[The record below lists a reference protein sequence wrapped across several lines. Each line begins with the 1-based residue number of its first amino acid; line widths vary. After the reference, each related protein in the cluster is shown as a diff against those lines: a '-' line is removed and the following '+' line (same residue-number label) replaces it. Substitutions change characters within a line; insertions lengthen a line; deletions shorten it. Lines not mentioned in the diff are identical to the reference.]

1 MPRLSKENR
10 ERCVGMLQAGMSQN
24 AVAATVGT
32 SQKTISL
39 LWRRFQTTGST
50 DDRPRSG
57 RPRVTTPREDRQIRL
72 LHLRNRF
79 LTAVDSAQNA
89 LGRRIS
95 SQTVRNRLKRCGLK
109 ARRPYKGTELTDR
122 HKTSRRNWA
131 RHHLRFRVQDWSR
144 VLFSDESRFSL
155 KFADGRT
162 RVWRRRGERFAG
174 CCVTEVDRFGGGSVM
189 VWGGICG
196 GNRTRLVVVNGTL
209 TSQRY
214 RDEILSPVVLPYLR
228 TNGPG
233 LTFQQDNATAHTAR
247 ATREFLNQN
256 NVDML
261 DWPSKSPDLSPIE
274 HVWDELGRRVR
285 MRRPQPQNL
294 LQLATAL
301 EEEWN
306 NIPGHVIQRY
316 VSSMRRRCV
325 AVLNAG
331 GGHTRY

>member
-1 MPRLSKENR
+1 
-10 ERCVGMLQAGMSQN
+10 
-24 AVAATVGT
+24 
-32 SQKTISL
+32 
-39 LWRRFQTTGST
+39 
-50 DDRPRSG
+50 
-57 RPRVTTPREDRQIRL
+57 L

-89 LGRRIS
+89 LWRRIS
-95 SQTVRNRLKRCGLK
+95 SQTVQNRLKSCGLK
-109 ARRPYKGTELTDR
+109 ARRPYKGTELTDQ

-131 RHHLRFRVQDWSR
+131 RHHLRFQVQDWSR
-144 VLFSDESRFSL
+144 VLYSDESCFSL
-155 KFADGRT
+155 KFANERT
-162 RVWRRRGERFAG
+162 HVWRKHGERFAG
-174 CCVTEVDRFGGGSVM
+174 CCVTEVDIFGGGSVM
-189 VWGGICG
+189 VWGVGGICG

-214 RDEILSPVVLPYLR
+214 RDEILSSVVLPYLR

-233 LTFQQDNATAHTAR
+233 RTFQQDNATAHTAR
-247 ATREFLNQN
+247 TTREFLNQN

-261 DWPSKSPDLSPIE
+261 DSPDLSPIE

-285 MRRPQPQNL
+285 MRIPQPQNL

-316 VSSMRRRCV
+316 VSSMHRRCV